1 MRSVEEIIRELPEN
15 IRGPIYEALITFRED
30 VLLKETRDIKFE
42 IGKVWEAINEL
53 TKRLINLTER
63 VNDLTERLN
72 VLTERVNNL
81 TERVNDLT
89 ERVNDLTKRLNE
101 LTERVNDLTKR
112 LNELTERV
120 NNLTERLNEL
130 TERVNN
136 LTKRLNELTERVN
149 DLTKRLNELT
159 ERVNEL
165 TIRLDALTERVNDL
179 TKRLNELTE
188 RVNNL
193 TERLNELTERVNEL
207 TKRVSE
213 LAEAQKRTDQKV
225 EELAEAQKKTEQ
237 RVYELVGVLQK
248 LTEEHRKTREKLEG
262 LSDSFGYLLEDRAM
276 KSLPKILKESYKI
289 EVVEKLKRDYFIVD
303 GEYVEVNI
311 FGRAKKEDED
321 REYILL
327 GESKSRVSKKALD
340 AFLRKCD
347 KISKRL
353 SKEPIKVFVSYI
365 FPPEVKEYAKEK
377 GIILVPSYELE
388 L

>member
-15 IRGPIYEALITFRED
+15 IRGPIYEALIAFKED
-30 VLLKETRDIKFE
+30 VLLKETRDTKFE

-63 VNDLTERLN
+63 LNDLTE
-72 VLTERVNNL
+72 
-81 TERVNDLT
+81 
-89 ERVNDLTKRLNE
+89 RLNE

-120 NNLTERLNEL
+120 NDLTERLDEL
-130 TERVNN
+130 AERVNN
-136 LTKRLNELTERVN
+136 LTERVN

-165 TIRLDALTERVNDL
+165 TIRLDALTERVNEL
-179 TKRLNELTE
+179 TKRLND
-188 RVNNL
+188 
-193 TERLNELTERVNEL
+193 LTERVNEL
-207 TKRVSE
+207 TKRVSELTEAQKRTDQEIEKIWNAIKELTEAQKRTEQRINE

-248 LTEEHRKTREKLEG
+248 LIDEHRKTREKLEG

-321 REYILL
+321 REYIVL
-327 GESKSRVSKKALD
+327 GESKSRVSKKAID